1 MKVIS
6 YPDLNV
12 CRGEFNIKRW
22 TNCTGFLNFKNNH
35 TYQGPFLNGKKHG
48 RGVYTWP
55 NGDTFVGEFDNGI
68 YTQGIYKWNNGNKYM
83 GSLNPSSKI
92 QEKYNKHGL
101 GISKNNNEIYIG
113 DFSQNNYHGVGIKKQ
128 NYGKNKIREGEF
140 KRGSFIKKRNAD
152 FKIRQIKN
160 HLRYYIN
167 RDEDIRKFVD
177 HEISVKNK
185 IRNS

>member
-1 MKVIS
+1 MGVLKNINYVKTLVYCHYYFFISCSSSNLKNSYGMKVIS

-12 CRGEFNIKRW
+12 CRGEFNVKRW

-68 YTQGIYKWNNGNKYM
+68 YTQGIYKWNNGNKYI
-83 GSLNPSSKI
+83 GEFKSVFKNSRKV
-92 QEKYNKHGL
+92 YNKHGL

-113 DFSQNNYHGVGIKKQ
+113 DF
-128 NYGKNKIREGEF
+128 
-140 KRGSFIKKRNAD
+140 
-152 FKIRQIKN
+152 FKIITM
-160 HLRYYIN
+160 
-167 RDEDIRKFVD
+167 E
-177 HEISVKNK
+177 
-185 IRNS
+185 